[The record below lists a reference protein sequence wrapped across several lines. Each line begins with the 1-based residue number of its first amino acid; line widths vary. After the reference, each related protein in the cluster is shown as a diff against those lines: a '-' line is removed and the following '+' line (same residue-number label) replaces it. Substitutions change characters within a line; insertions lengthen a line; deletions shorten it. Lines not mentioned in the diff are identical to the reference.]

1 MLPFDPFHL
10 LGRLMVVWGVMMP
23 VMAFPMMNGYQP
35 SLGVLGSLNQMH
47 LYLEVVDLRF
57 DAIVSMGLALLW
69 GGLSIV
75 ALTPQR

>member
-1 MLPFDPFHL
+1 
-10 LGRLMVVWGVMMP
+10 MMP

>member
-1 MLPFDPFHL
+1 MLPFDPFYL

-35 SLGVLGSLNQMH
+35 SLGVLGSMNQMH